1 MQQKSKGLTFFLSF
15 VPGLGHFY
23 LGLMNRGLQIMIAFF
38 SVMFL
43 SDLFHLF
50 GFLMP
55 VIWFFGLFDALQ
67 QHRLVTTEDGHPDRP
82 FIEWGHLH
90 ERKDLLGWGL
100 IVFGIL
106 LILDK
111 LTIYFFNMPLF
122 IMMRNALVGVLLIVL
137 GWYLIK
143 GRGGSSGHET
153 ESGRAESSL
162 ESPAFQ
168 DDGVREPADEPEDK
182 DAPDADWKEGELK

>member
-1 MQQKSKGLTFFLSF
+1 MQHKSKGLTFFLSF

-67 QHRLVTTEDGHPDRP
+67 QHRLVTSEGGHPDRP
-82 FIEWGHLH
+82 FFEWEQLH

-100 IVFGIL
+100 IILGIL

-111 LTIYFFNMPLF
+111 LTVYFFHMPLF
-122 IMMRNALVGVLLIVL
+122 VMMRNALIGVLLIFL

-143 GRGGSSGHET
+143 GRGGSSISKVET
-153 ESGRAESSL
+153 EHEENDSEIPGYQNESGIEPESSA
-162 ESPAFQ
+162 EATN
-168 DDGVREPADEPEDK
+168 V
-182 DAPDADWKEGELK
+182 PDADWKEGELK